1 LKRACTLRSE
11 FKSFLSHLRDDKS
24 EELANDIYKLV
35 TECVAN
41 VEMPSKVLQMNPL
54 NSFIPIN
61 FKVAATSFAF
71 GEMHAQLCNLG
82 FRPDFFSA
90 IADATIAECV
100 RLDGGAQKRCETL

>member
-1 LKRACTLRSE
+1 MWKCHQKYWQKNP
-11 FKSFLSHLRDDKS
+11 FKFPHL
-24 EELANDIYKLV
+24 
-35 TECVAN
+35 
-41 VEMPSKVLQMNPL
+41 P
-54 NSFIPIN
+54 FIN